1 MMNIE
6 RQFSDSI
13 RNVSN
18 GTAMKLPREEA
29 DCKRPVA
36 KPLSRRPNQSR
47 TTRAPPGNR
56 GASPTPSARRATTN
70 IPKLLTKPPT
80 ACAADQQKSPSQGA
94 DAGRT
99 DLSAAYG

>member
-18 GTAMKLPREEA
+18 GTAMKLPGEEA

-47 TTRAPPGNR
+47 TTRAPR
-56 GASPTPSARRATTN
+56 GIGELRRRPVRNAPEQTFRNFSRSRQRLALPTSRRV
-70 IPKLLTKPPT
+70 P
-80 ACAADQQKSPSQGA
+80 DQGA
-94 DAGRT
+94 AR
-99 DLSAAYG
+99 AEPIY